1 MVRPDKL
8 FNTDVTISGVI
19 TTVSGAFTNL
29 TVSGI
34 PVDIDGGGGGGSGTI
49 TDINTV
55 ATGPSVTITGV
66 GGVNTI
72 TEGNTITISGGQ
84 FSPGFKGVLLAV
96 SSGTTFTTATT
107 SPLAWDTVSYD
118 TDGFFDFVGDP
129 QRITIPA
136 GINRVQFS
144 AQVHWDTS
152 TVGDRRLIMRKN
164 DLAQVDNDPE
174 NGQVMFHWDPSSTLT
189 STLDNYMQGVTPVMQ
204 VEEGDYFRLYGRQ
217 GTGGDLDIESGGT
230 WLQMQV
236 LDPLPAPGPN
246 LTGKQAFR
254 GAHITTSSGVDV
266 PHNESIRMVFDS
278 AVFDTDGFYNGVNG
292 FVIPAGIT
300 KIMVHTLINWD
311 DNISTYENT
320 IFQLSIRRI
329 RDGVDAFQT
338 ITRQIGVSVNSS
350 NGRIETVQES
360 HAALIEV
367 QEGDIIELD
376 VFQRDLAAGTS
387 AVVTRPIGDRA
398 GMTLE
403 VLEDNEPITFN
414 EFVATSGTF
423 TDSLTVSGIPVQ
435 LEGGGGGAS
444 TLQDAYDGGDGTIA
458 TTGGKPLELTGTGE
472 LTAVTGTFT
481 DGLTVGGASTF
492 IDGGSI
498 TTATGTFDDMTI
510 GGLDVSATNVQ
521 GDITTSGV
529 ISRKLGLEHNPIGL
543 WLFDGSLEDSSGNG
557 FDFTV
562 GGGSERYVSTNG
574 LRAAKL
580 DGSTSFIHNV
590 TGTVLERTGDITIEV
605 LLTVDPG
612 SSQRWIVA
620 YSASGETEAV
630 NALYSINYL
639 GSTEQL
645 NWVSEGVS
653 ASDDNFNSEAAGIDH
668 LHLLAVV
675 RESDVITVYI
685 DGSQVGASSAT
696 LDTPVGGTS
705 SVLEVGSLFLTGG
718 TFLEGSVACVK
729 IIDSALTADEVYT
742 EFERTWGVSEGVNL
756 TLADAITVSSGTFT
770 QSLTLSGTPV
780 ATQDDLQAATEQI
793 SISGT
798 SLSYFVP
805 DAPPASGTT
814 VNDEF
819 DQNPFQETDA
829 GLDVPID
836 SKWTVFDPDGAIDGT
851 NNLHGVYADG
861 FHLRTSTPSNNDTVV
876 AYIQDI
882 PAGNSWQFV
891 VKVGISPAAIGN
903 GVRIGLILGDD
914 TMTSSP
920 TTADLATVSL
930 RYSLTTEFELAY
942 EEWTDFDSPVT
953 TNEFRDVRDATLT
966 ASQDTIA
973 LQDGVYLKIGWR
985 ASDNR
990 IDTGY
995 SFNGFAFKD
1004 LRSNLTTHP
1013 FSGEPTKIGIFMS
1026 VSTNDTPT
1034 GHFQFFRMND
1044 HNNFLRDNPVYGR
1057 RIAVSGTVNSLGG
1070 GGVDTSA
1077 DETITGAWDFSNSL
1091 TVSGVPVAPS
1101 TSLRGAKVSLI
1112 EGGITV
1118 DTADTVTLSWAVAN
1132 DQLDYDTDGFLTAS
1146 GADRFTVPSDVTK
1159 VRVTGQMIWGNN
1171 SVGSRAGQI
1180 RSGDPA
1186 NNFSGAAF
1194 TNTAALVN
1202 TAINLACPIVTVTG
1216 GQEFTMSALNHDGQG
1231 GDGSGDTQTVLH
1243 NGQTW
1248 FSIEVIE

>member
-1 MVRPDKL
+1 MRK
-8 FNTDVTISGVI
+8 N
-19 TTVSGAFTNL
+19 
-29 TVSGI
+29 
-34 PVDIDGGGGGGSGTI
+34 GSGTL
-49 TDINTV
+49 DIDPSEGQV
-55 ATGPSVTITGV
+55 VFEVSAHATEDVGV
-66 GGVNTI
+66 GTVHD
-72 TEGNTITISGGQ
+72 
-84 FSPGFKGVLLAV
+84 A
-96 SSGTTFTTATT
+96 T
-107 SPLAWDTVSYD
+107 SP
-118 TDGFFDFVGDP
+118 
-129 QRITIPA
+129 
-136 GINRVQFS
+136 
-144 AQVHWDTS
+144 
-152 TVGDRRLIMRKN
+152 IME
-164 DLAQVDNDPE
+164 VI
-174 NGQVMFHWDPSSTLT
+174 
-189 STLDNYMQGVTPVMQ
+189 
-204 VEEGDYFRLYGRQ
+204 EGDYFEVFGRQ
-217 GTGGDLDIESGGT
+217 GSGGDLDLIPQTMWWQLE
-230 WLQMQV
+230 V
-236 LDPLPAPGPN
+236 LDPLPAPGHN
-246 LTGKQAFR
+246 LTGKQVFR
-254 GAHITTSSGVDV
+254 GAHITTSSGVNV

-300 KIMVHTLINWD
+300 KVMVHTLINWD
-311 DNISTYENT
+311 DNTSTYENT

-376 VFQRDLAAGTS
+376 LFQRDLSAGTS
-387 AVVTRPIGDRA
+387 AVSTRGDIGDRA
-398 GMTLE
+398 GMYIE

-414 EFVATSGTF
+414 AFVAASGSF
-423 TDSLTVSGIPVQ
+423 TQSLTVSGIPVQ
-435 LEGGGGGAS
+435 LEGGGASDHSVLSNLDFASAGHTGFASEAELLTVSGHLQGEIDASGGVFSGALVAISGAS
-444 TLQDAYDGGDGTIA
+444 QSITTGVATKLDYDHTEFDTDGYVIPGSGVVLEVPAGKGITHVKLDAQVMWSGDAASGADKRRDLVFLKNFARLPAGNPEVRHPEETNQVVIHQAHSSPLPVTAGDQFSVEVGHNAAGSLDANNSILRTWFSIEDVTPRVGATGATGPAGAGGGSVANALIGADGITVTSGVSEDTLTGFRTEFVNASGTLQSQLDAD
-458 TTGGKPLELTGTGE
+458 PFVVNE

-498 TTATGTFDDMTI
+498 TTATGTFVNMTV
-510 GGLDVSATNVQ
+510 GGVDVSATNVQ

-696 LDTPVGGTS
+696 LDTPVGGSS

-770 QSLTLSGTPV
+770 QSLTISGVSV
-780 ATQDDLQAATEQI
+780 ATSDDLTAATSQV

-798 SLSYFVP
+798 GLSYFNP
-805 DAPPASGTT
+805 DAPPITSGVIYTF
-814 VNDEF
+814 NDEF
-819 DQNPFQETDA
+819 DQNPFQHLAFDQ
-829 GLDVPID
+829 GVPID
-836 SKWTVFDPDGAIDGT
+836 SGKWTVFDPDGIDNQSNALAGIFAEG
-851 NNLHGVYADG
+851 LHLAS
-861 FHLRTSTPSNNDTVV
+861 STPSADNTWHG
-876 AYIQDI
+876 YFQDA
-882 PAGNSWQFV
+882 PTNGDWQIIC
-891 VKVGISPAAIGN
+891 KVGFGSN
-903 GVRIGLILGDD
+903 NLFGDIWRAGIFVGTD
-914 TMTSSP
+914 DLVDNP
-920 TTADLATVSL
+920 TTADLVTVTLKYESL
-930 RYSLTTEFELAY
+930 NLWSASY
-942 EEWTDFDSPVT
+942 EQWTDFNSPT
-953 TNEFRDVRDATLT
+953 ATANVEDEINGAARAIQLNG
-966 ASQDTIA
+966 I
-973 LQDGVYLKIGWR
+973 YLKIGHR

-995 SFNGFAFKD
+995 SFDGVSFRD
-1004 LRSNLTTHP
+1004 LGAGITAP
-1013 FSGEPTKIGIFMS
+1013 FTITKIGFGKAVGTS
-1026 VSTNDTPT
+1026 ET
-1034 GHFQFFRMND
+1034 GAAKFSFFRMNALGNFFR
-1044 HNNFLRDNPVYGR
+1044 NNPAYGR
-1057 RIAVSGTVNSLGG
+1057 RIPVSGTVN
-1070 GGVDTSA
+1070 
-1077 DETITGAWDFSNSL
+1077 
-1091 TVSGVPVAPS
+1091 
-1101 TSLRGAKVSLI
+1101 
-1112 EGGITV
+1112 
-1118 DTADTVTLSWAVAN
+1118 TL
-1132 DQLDYDTDGFLTAS
+1132 
-1146 GADRFTVPSDVTK
+1146 
-1159 VRVTGQMIWGNN
+1159 
-1171 SVGSRAGQI
+1171 
-1180 RSGDPA
+1180 
-1186 NNFSGAAF
+1186 
-1194 TNTAALVN
+1194 
-1202 TAINLACPIVTVTG
+1202 
-1216 GQEFTMSALNHDGQG
+1216 
-1231 GDGSGDTQTVLH
+1231 GSGGSGGAVDQGQNVLH
-1243 NGQTW
+1243 AQM
-1248 FSIEVIE
+1248 FS